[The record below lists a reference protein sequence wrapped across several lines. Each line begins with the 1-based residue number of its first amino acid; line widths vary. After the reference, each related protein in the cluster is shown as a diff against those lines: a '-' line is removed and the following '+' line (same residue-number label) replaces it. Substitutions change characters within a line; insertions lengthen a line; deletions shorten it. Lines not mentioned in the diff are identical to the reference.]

1 MEPTTNNT
9 NNTTPVP
16 PEHQE
21 SADYLEQ
28 LAQEYEA
35 KGQWGIAEI
44 ARGAISKLA
53 LVGGEGSTAPR
64 GMGTSMCAVL

>member
-1 MEPTTNNT
+1 MTDPTT
-9 NNTTPVP
+9 NTTPVP

-28 LAQEYEA
+28 LAREYEER
-35 KGQWGIAEI
+35 GDWGIAEI

-53 LVGGEGSTAPR
+53 QVGKPKTKSSRQFDRAGEKGN
-64 GMGTSMCAVL
+64 